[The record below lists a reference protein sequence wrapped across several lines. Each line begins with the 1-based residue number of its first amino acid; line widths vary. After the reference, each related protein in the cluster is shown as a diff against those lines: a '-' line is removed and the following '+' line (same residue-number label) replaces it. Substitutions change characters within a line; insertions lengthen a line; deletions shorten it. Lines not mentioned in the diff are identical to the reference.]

1 MWMEPFDQAAT
12 VLYALSLTSA
22 GGFAAL
28 FLLRARR
35 GDADERT
42 RQSLEKHQDYFAYLS
57 ANIDGAE
64 PLLPPPGQLSPI
76 ELKAIQSKLL
86 EWIETI
92 GGEYRGRL
100 TALCRELGLVEQE
113 RKRLRSPKHAV
124 RIEAAYRLGIM
135 RAEQC
140 TDELLQLLEQEGG
153 ESTAFVVGRSAA
165 KCAET
170 LDQLRRL
177 LLHLIEY
184 HPDAQQLIADI
195 IASSSLDPA
204 PLYIELLRM
213 EDRETPVCVALIGLT
228 GRNDPDAFGPLN
240 RFISSECKEIR
251 IKAAKAL
258 LQYSHMLPMERLG
271 DLIRHSDWE
280 IRAVAIKAIGEWQL
294 DFDIEALNEGMADEE
309 WWVRHYSAASLAQLG
324 PAGYPDRAFDLSAE
338 GGTR

>member
-1 MWMEPFDQAAT
+1 MEPFDQAAT

-35 GDADERT
+35 GDEAERT
-42 RQSLEKHQDYFAYLS
+42 RQSLEKYQDYFAYLS

-100 TALCRELGLVEQE
+100 TELCNEMGLVEQE
-113 RKRLRSPKHAV
+113 RKRLRSPKHGL
-124 RIEAAYRLGIM
+124 RMEAAYRLGIM
-135 RAEQC
+135 RAQQC
-140 TDELLQLLEQEGG
+140 TDELLQLLEQEGV
-153 ESTAFVVGRSAA
+153 ESTAFVVGRAAA
-165 KCAET
+165 KCAGT
-170 LDQLRRL
+170 LEELRRL
-177 LLHLIEY
+177 LLLLLQN

-213 EDRETPVCVALIGLT
+213 EDREAPVCVALIGLT

-240 RFISSECKEIR
+240 RLLESECKEIR

-280 IRAVAIKAIGEWQL
+280 IRAAAIKAIGEWQL
-294 DFDIEALNEGMADEE
+294 DFELEALNESMVDEE
-309 WWVRHYSAASLAQLG
+309 WWVRYYSASTLAQAG
-324 PAGYPDRAFDLSAE
+324 TAGYPDRAFALSAE